1 MCWKGAPPTLTGAGS
16 ARQETT
22 TGEIQMI
29 KYPLVLFLSVVP
41 FACGSQSC
49 SGSSGSS
56 SSPADAGRSSGVSTG
71 SGGAGGTPITG
82 NAGAA
87 GTTGTTGTTGPSD
100 SGDAP
105 PDFGPNVLIFDPSMT
120 DIQPRI
126 DAIFAQQADQFG
138 VTRHAYFFKPGRYNL
153 DVQLAFYMQVVGLGQ
168 SPDDVTITGAVRSK
182 DRIRADGGTGSA
194 LGNFWRGIEN
204 LAVVPQQ
211 DGGAAVWAVSQGA
224 FARRVHVLGP
234 LHLSDVGFSSGGF
247 LADSKIDG
255 AVSSGTQQQY
265 FSRNT
270 DWASWAGSNWNMVFV
285 GAVRPPVGAWPA
297 LAYTV
302 VPQTPLVREKPF
314 FFIDAAGK
322 YFVSAPA
329 LRSNSVGV
337 SWTPGASAEG
347 AVPIDRFYIA
357 RPDLDT
363 AASINLA
370 LSQGKNLIFT
380 PGIYHLDDTLR
391 VSQPNTIV
399 LGLGIPTLVPDQ
411 GIAVMSVADVDGVEL
426 SGFMVDAG
434 TNDSPTL
441 LEVGPPGST
450 GDHASNPTFLH
461 DIFCRIGG
469 ATVGTATSC
478 LTINSNNVVGDNL
491 WLWRADHGAGAV
503 WTVNMSKN
511 GLIVNGNDVTMY
523 GLFVEHFQEF
533 QTLWNGNGGHVFFY
547 QSEMPYDPPTQ
558 ADWQHD
564 GVNGFA
570 SYKVIDTVTTHEAW
584 GLGIYSVLRM
594 PVVAENAAET
604 AVGAGIMIHHVVDV
618 WIPGVAGSSITHI
631 INGTGNSVPQG
642 ATTVTLARTP
652 N

>member
-1 MCWKGAPPTLTGAGS
+1 
-16 ARQETT
+16 
-22 TGEIQMI
+22 MI
-29 KYPLVLFLSVVP
+29 KHTSILFLGIVLL
-41 FACGSQSC
+41 ACRAESPG
-49 SGSSGSS
+49 GSSGGSS
-56 SSPADAGRSSGVSTG
+56 TANGGGPPGAGAGV
-71 SGGAGGTPITG
+71 GGAGGTESTGTAGAPGAGGSTG
-82 NAGAA
+82 NA
-87 GTTGTTGTTGPSD
+87 D
-100 SGDAP
+100 SGDTGAP
-105 PDFGPNVLIFDPSMT
+105 PTDGAPDFGPNVLIFDPSMT

-126 DAIFAQQADQFG
+126 DAIFTQQADQFG
-138 VTRHAYFFKPGRYNL
+138 TTRYAYFFKPGRYNL
-153 DVQLAFYMQVVGLGQ
+153 DVRLAFYMQVVGLGQ

-182 DRIRADGGTGSA
+182 DRVRDGGTGSA

-211 DGGAAVWAVSQGA
+211 DAGVAVWAVSQGT

-234 LHLSDVGFSSGGF
+234 LHLSDAGFSSGGF

-255 AVSSGTQQQY
+255 VVSSGTQQQY

-270 DWASWAGSNWNMVFV
+270 DWASWAGNNWNMVFV
-285 GAVRPPVGAWPA
+285 GAVRPPAGAWPA
-297 LAYTV
+297 IGYTV
-302 VPQTPLVREKPF
+302 VAQTPLVREKPF
-314 FFIDAAGK
+314 FFVDAAGK
-322 YFVSAPA
+322 YFVSAPG
-329 LRSNSVGV
+329 LRRDSLGV
-337 SWTPGASAEG
+337 SWVPGTAAEG
-347 AVPIDRFYIA
+347 ALPIDRFYLA
-357 RPDLDT
+357 RPDRDT
-363 AASINLA
+363 AATINLA

-411 GIAVMSVADVDGVEL
+411 GASVMSVADVDGVEL
-426 SGFMVDAG
+426 SGIMVDAG
-434 TNDSPTL
+434 ASDSPTL

-450 GDHASNPTFLH
+450 GNHASNPTSLH
-461 DIFCRIGG
+461 DVFCRIGG

-478 LTINSNNVVGDNL
+478 LTVNSNNVVGDNL
-491 WLWRADHGAGAV
+491 WLWRADHGTGAA
-503 WTVNMSKN
+503 WTVNRSKN

-631 INGTGNSVPQG
+631 INGTGASVPQG